1 MSGYAYGSRNYG
13 EGFYG
18 GREITAKFAPVGSVV
33 EVYTRSLTL
42 KAIYQT
48 GVGDFLGLHF
58 VIDESG
64 GRNFTLFFATYAS
77 INKRD
82 IVKIR
87 LMDSDDYFFTG
98 VIRNIPLDGSTEQ
111 SYIYGGYGFTDYLH
125 RINTESQNY
134 TSTTVRTVVLH
145 ILDNL
150 IVPKTP
156 ISKNLGK
163 ISQLNIAISDVS
175 FNYIQ
180 VSNALEEIKKLAN
193 SDGNDYLVGVDAD
206 GDFFFLARSSEV
218 VNTLVVG
225 KDGINTIPEY
235 SPTEIVEAKSKLY
248 VLRNDGT
255 LYGTETSTEDI
266 DVFEEKVA
274 APDFSDS
281 DIGLWAQGQLLIKE
295 QETRQASVLWEIETS
310 NPLRLI
316 ADGFLRIIS
325 NIPSTVG
332 SISTGTAFGVGAFG
346 AGSFGDFSYSGKDVD
361 DTLKIKE
368 ISYTINDR
376 EAIRQIQLGALP
388 VEIDRQIVDVNKKV
402 DKLSTVLGV

>member
-1 MSGYAYGSRNYG
+1 MSGYDYGSRNYG

-266 DVFEEKVA
+266 DVFEEKVT

-332 SISTGTAFGVGAFG
+332 AVPASAVFGAGAFG
-346 AGSFGDFSYSGKDVD
+346 AGAFGIFSYSGKDVD